1 MPPDATPQAILRR
14 RWPRIVRIVRA
25 RPRLFIAAL
34 MGVIVAVALR
44 GMPSLAERLLVSWDV
59 TVLLYLIGG
68 FQLIVTGT
76 DTSLR
81 HRAEI
86 EDEGRIGVLVLTVA
100 AALASLG
107 AIVILLVSS
116 HAGLR
121 APWRLGLA
129 TVTILLSWAFV
140 NTIFAFHYA
149 HEYYGVRAGKTTA
162 LKFPN
167 DAAPDYWDF
176 VYFSFVIGMTSQ
188 VSDVAVSTK
197 PIRRTVA
204 AHGIIAFLFNTALLA
219 LMVNIAASA
228 MASP

>member
-1 MPPDATPQAILRR
+1 MPPDATPETILRR
-14 RWPRIVRIVRA
+14 RWPRILRIVRA
-25 RPRLFIAAL
+25 RPRLFVAVLIGA
-34 MGVIVAVALR
+34 IVAVALR

-59 TVLLYLIGG
+59 TVLLYLVAA
-68 FQLIVTGT
+68 FQLITTGT

-100 AALASLG
+100 AAFASLG
-107 AIVILLVSS
+107 AIVILLVSTHGDPRS
-116 HAGLR
+116 A
-121 APWRLGLA
+121 WRLGLA
-129 TVTILLSWAFV
+129 TGTNLLSWAFI

-188 VSDVAVSTK
+188 VSDVAISSK

-204 AHGIIAFLFNTALLA
+204 AHAIITFLFNTALLA